1 MPGQCQV
8 GPVPSRAS
16 ASAGPVPSR
25 VRCDDGSNV
34 EFGLSTSHEP
44 LPVDRLSKQ
53 WDDVL

>member
-1 MPGQCQV
+1 
-8 GPVPSRAS
+8 
-16 ASAGPVPSR
+16 